1 MKDVANM
8 IGALAAMAAIFLLY
22 RQLSQRMA
30 ERVVRPEGALIA
42 VDADGLREL
51 NELYALPKIC
61 GDSNFAKQADPRPY
75 IARCV
80 KAVRLTPEIVSKG
93 TILLAAGTRARS
105 LGTRQVL
112 QDGYVPLQVE
122 KVRVTDGS
130 NEGRV
135 GWVVDGYLNPTF
147 AVGPWP

>member
-1 MKDVANM
+1 MKDFANM

-22 RQLSQRMA
+22 RQFTQRMA
-30 ERVVRPEGALIA
+30 DRIVPSGGTLMAL
-42 VDADGLREL
+42 DADGLRKL

-80 KAVRLTPEIVSKG
+80 RAVRLTPEIAGKG

-112 QDGYVPLQVE
+112 QDGYLPLQIE

-135 GWVVDGYLNPTF
+135 GWVTF
-147 AVGPWP
+147 LQRSFGP